1 MSRENAYLEP
11 AFGYIS
17 TLESPEHGFFGG
29 YLLLSPLGHPLEF
42 HCTSPVRPSAAQQI
56 LYGPTLQPYLL
67 GEQICGALLRAAKLS
82 PQIIL
87 TDVAAVLT
95 ARIKSSA
102 PMALVLAKFEE
113 SHTTTT
119 LDMKLGTAAST
130 ANFPGGTHDGQLYV
144 GGYELVLPAGFD
156 EERHLV
162 LSLMDQLT
170 QHVEIA
176 EPFGRIHEAIRE
188 AQRIGTRST
197 ESHGQVA

>member
-102 PMALVLAKFEE
+102 PMALVLAKLEE

-130 ANFPGGTHDGQLYV
+130 ANFPGGTRDGQLYV
-144 GGYELVLPAGFD
+144 GGYELALPAGFD
-156 EERHLV
+156 EERHLI

-197 ESHGQVA
+197 ESHGQAA